1 MCIRIYIFH
10 SFKEN
15 KKTKQEDKKAEK
27 TKEEK
32 RISVENLTECDDII
46 CEFILFTFNLLN
58 RVANFSWL
66 FM

>member
-1 MCIRIYIFH
+1 MCIRIYIFN

-15 KKTKQEDKKAEK
+15 KKTKREDKKAEE

-32 RISVENLTECDDII
+32 RISVENLTKGDDII
-46 CEFILFTFNLLN
+46 CEFTLCTLNLLN
-58 RVANFSWL
+58 RVTNFSWL